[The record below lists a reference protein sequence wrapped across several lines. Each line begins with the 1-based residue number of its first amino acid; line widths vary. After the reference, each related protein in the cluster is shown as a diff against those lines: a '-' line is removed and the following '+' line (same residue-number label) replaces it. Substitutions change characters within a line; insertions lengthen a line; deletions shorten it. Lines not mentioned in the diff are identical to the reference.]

1 MHENLPDLTK
11 VTEQLYMTNSYLYTA
26 IQIIVSKIQSKLKT
40 VLVLVVKSLGRSLF
54 VAPDRQVIT
63 LYEQDGE

>member
-1 MHENLPDLTK
+1 
-11 VTEQLYMTNSYLYTA
+11 MTNSYLYTA